1 MSENKS
7 PAPAVRPE
15 IPRRRLDIPGMPSRP
30 IDQPA
35 QPAPESKR
43 LIVGRDICL
52 SGEITACDKLIVE
65 GHVSATLS
73 DSQSIDIASPGLFK
87 GTAEVESADISGQF
101 EGKLMVRKRLV
112 IRATGRVTGEIR
124 YGEIEVE
131 GGGVIS
137 GDVRTIAEC
146 APERAAAE
154 SPRGA
159 AESPRRAAEPPRG
172 LAESEAGRSGKAAS
186 LAAKPG

>member
-1 MSENKS
+1 MSENQN
-7 PAPAVRPE
+7 PAPAMRPE
-15 IPRRRLDIPGMPSRP
+15 IARRRLDIPGMPSRGG
-30 IDQPA
+30 DQPA
-35 QPAPESKR
+35 HPATESKR

-73 DSQSIDIASPGLFK
+73 DSQSIEIASPGLFK

-101 EGKLMVRKRLV
+101 EGKITVRKRLV

-137 GDVRTIAEC
+137 GDVRTIAET

-154 SPRGA
+154 P
-159 AESPRRAAEPPRG
+159 PRRAAEPSRG
-172 LAESEAGRSGKAAS
+172 LAEGEARRSGEAAA
-186 LAAKPG
+186 LAAKQG